1 MTGFL
6 EEWAASV
13 AAALEEQGCRWCGR
27 DPAVVALYG
36 RYRSCVM
43 MPDEMVSVRE
53 CRECST
59 KRAEELFQADRPEG
73 GCWRR
78 VGFLGLKD
86 DIGRGVPTSRD
97 EVLRRD

>member
-1 MTGFL
+1 MMFIRVVL
-6 EEWAASV
+6 PEPEWPIMAINS
-13 AAALEEQGCRWCGR
+13 
-27 DPAVVALYG
+27 
-36 RYRSCVM
+36 
-43 MPDEMVSVRE
+43 PDEMVSVRE

-59 KRAEELFQADRPEG
+59 KLAEELFQADRPEG